1 MGTVWQRARSDEQK
15 EQRKAVLLDAASR
28 MLASRPLDEISLNA
42 IAREANVSK
51 ANVYRYFESREALF
65 LHLTLE
71 AFGRWRDAI
80 LKRLAPLAGTG
91 DADAL
96 ATAFTSVTMEHETF
110 ARLTSVLTTVL
121 ERNVSTEVIVDFK
134 LKYLGGIAEVLKA
147 LADALPDLS
156 TEATGVLLETIYFH
170 TAAAWPAAH
179 PAPAVQVAL
188 QRPELSYA
196 CIDFETSMRRTILV
210 TIAGLR
216 TGVLEE

>member
-1 MGTVWQRARSDEQK
+1 MGAVWQRARSDEQK

-28 MLASRPLDEISLNA
+28 MLESRPLDGISLNA

-91 DADAL
+91 DADAP

-110 ARLTSVLTTVL
+110 ARLTS
-121 ERNVSTEVIVDFK
+121 
-134 LKYLGGIAEVLKA
+134 
-147 LADALPDLS
+147 ALP
-156 TEATGVLLETIYFH
+156 
-170 TAAAWPAAH
+170 
-179 PAPAVQVAL
+179 
-188 QRPELSYA
+188 
-196 CIDFETSMRRTILV
+196 
-210 TIAGLR
+210 AGL
-216 TGVLEE
+216 